1 MKSNHKSR
9 LKRGEVMKKILYA
22 VCLMLIATGLTACI
36 TPSPSSRVQSTGG
49 ADMGAARAQSYHGA
63 KAAIAVADFE
73 DKTVGRG
80 QYRSEYGRGMQDML
94 VTSLFNTNRFIVLER
109 EKLQAVMTE
118 QDMGASGRFK
128 QGTTAPIG
136 ELEGAQL
143 LVVAAVTGFDPEV
156 AGGGGQASGRGGF
169 LGDTL
174 LGSIAGGYQQ
184 ARLALDIR
192 IIDTST
198 GRILAATSVEG
209 KAHGYDLGGSVLD
222 RSAGGALNTFARTPM
237 EQAIRNAIEEAV
249 NFVASRTP
257 ADFYRHY

>member
-1 MKSNHKSR
+1 
-9 LKRGEVMKKILYA
+9 MKKAIFT
-22 VCLMLIATGLTACI
+22 VCLMFLAVSLTACI

-49 ADMGAARAQSYHGA
+49 SDMGSARAQSYHGA

-80 QYRSEYGRGMQDML
+80 QYRAEYGRGLQDML

-118 QDMGASGRFK
+118 QDMGASGRFR
-128 QGTTAPIG
+128 QSTAAPIG

-156 AGGGGQASGRGGF
+156 AGGGGSASGVGGL
-169 LGDTL
+169 LGDRF
-174 LGSIAGGYQQ
+174 GAIVGGYQQ

-192 IIDTST
+192 VIDTST

-209 KAHGYDLGGSVLD
+209 KAHGYNLGGSILD
-222 RSAGGALNTFARTPM
+222 SRAGGALNTFARTPM
-237 EQAIRNAIEEAV
+237 EQAIRNVIEEAV
-249 NFVASRTP
+249 NFVASQTP
-257 ADFYRHY
+257 ASFYQYQ